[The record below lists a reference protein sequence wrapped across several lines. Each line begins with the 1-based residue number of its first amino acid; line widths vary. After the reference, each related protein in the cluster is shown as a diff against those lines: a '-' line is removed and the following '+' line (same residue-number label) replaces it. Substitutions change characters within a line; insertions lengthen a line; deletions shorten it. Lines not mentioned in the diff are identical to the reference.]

1 MKMDIVAGSKNDEF
15 YTPLYAIKPI
25 EKYISPPD
33 GFGVRLIRRIAYS

>member
-25 EKYISPPD
+25 EKYITPPHE
-33 GFGVRLIRRIAYS
+33 FGVHLIQKIVYS